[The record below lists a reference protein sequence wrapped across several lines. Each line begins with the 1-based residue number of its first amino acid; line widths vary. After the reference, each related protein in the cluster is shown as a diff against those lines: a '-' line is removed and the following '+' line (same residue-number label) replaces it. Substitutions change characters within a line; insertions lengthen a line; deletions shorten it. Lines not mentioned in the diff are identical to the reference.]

1 MNGEASRADINQ
13 LLLNKLSDALSDG
26 QKYTKVSNLL
36 GKLRRRGAIVNVGSD
51 AAPRW
56 QLIQMN

>member
-1 MNGEASRADINQ
+1 MNSQASRAQINE
-13 LLLNKLSDALSDG
+13 LLLDKLSDALTDA

-36 GKLRRRGAIVNVGSD
+36 GKLRRRGVIVNVGSD

-56 QLIQMN
+56 QLSRIN